1 MEQPE
6 RDSKPELIVPAAGQR
21 GMTELHYAAYCND
34 PDDVRAQLS
43 LGVPVDIR
51 DDNGWTPLHWSID
64 MAQAWGEPEQVISL
78 LLKAGASANAV
89 DNSGF
94 SVMMM
99 ACGRNNQAILEQLIA
114 DGANI
119 AARSKTGTTALH
131 EAAGCN
137 FTEAILRL
145 LKLGAD
151 PRQSDKWDR
160 TPEQIAELCG
170 FTESASVLKG
180 AMQESGNS
188 FIDHRLP
195 GL

>member
-6 RDSKPELIVPAAGQR
+6 QDSRPQLIVPAAGQR

-34 PDDVRAQLS
+34 PDGVRAHL
-43 LGVPVDIR
+43 LMGVPVDIR

-64 MAQAWGEPEQVISL
+64 MAQAWGEPEQVVSL
-78 LLKAGASANAV
+78 LLKAGASVNAV
-89 DNSGF
+89 DNYGS

-99 ACGRNNQAILEQLIA
+99 ACGRNNEVIFEQLIDGGA
-114 DGANI
+114 DI
-119 AARSKTGTTALH
+119 AARSATGASALH

-137 FTEAILRL
+137 FTEAIRRL

-151 PRQSDKWDR
+151 PRQSDKLGR

-170 FTESASVLKG
+170 FTESASLLKD
-180 AMQESGNS
+180 AVDEK
-188 FIDHRLP
+188 R
-195 GL
+195 

>member
-6 RDSKPELIVPAAGQR
+6 RDSKPVLIVPAAGQR

-43 LGVPVDIR
+43 QGVPVDIR

-64 MAQAWGEPEQVISL
+64 MAQAWGEPEQVVSL

-99 ACGRNNQAILEQLIA
+99 ACGRNNEAIFEQLIA
-114 DGANI
+114 GGANI
-119 AARSKTGTTALH
+119 AARSVTGTTALH

-151 PRQSDKWDR
+151 PRQSDKLDR

>member
-1 MEQPE
+1 MEQPK
-6 RDSKPELIVPAAGQR
+6 RDQRPEFIVPAAGQR
-21 GMTELHYAAYCND
+21 GMTELHYAAYRND
-34 PDDVRAQLS
+34 PDEVQAQLS

-64 MAQAWGEPEQVISL
+64 MAQAWGEPEQVVSL
-78 LLKAGASANAV
+78 LLDAGASASAV

-94 SVMMM
+94 SVLMM
-99 ACGRNNQAILEQLIA
+99 ACGRNNEAIVEQLIA
-114 DGANI
+114 GGANI
-119 AARSKTGTTALH
+119 AARSKAGTTALH

-151 PRQSDKWDR
+151 PRQSDER
-160 TPEQIAELCG
+160 NQTPEQIAELCG

-180 AMQESGNS
+180 AVNKSGN
-188 FIDHRLP
+188 
-195 GL
+195 

>member
-6 RDSKPELIVPAAGQR
+6 QDSKPKYIVPAIGQR

-34 PDDVRAQLS
+34 PDDVRAQLA
-43 LGVPVDIR
+43 LGVPVDIQ
-51 DDNGWTPLHWSID
+51 DNNGWTPLHWSID
-64 MAQAWGEPEQVISL
+64 MAQAWGEPEQVVSL
-78 LLKAGASANAV
+78 LLEAGASANAV

-99 ACGRNNQAILEQLIA
+99 ACGRNNEAIFEQLIA
-114 DGANI
+114 GGANI
-119 AARSKTGTTALH
+119 GTRSVTGTTALH

-137 FTEAILRL
+137 FTEAIRRL

-151 PRQSDKWDR
+151 PRQSDKCDR
-160 TPEQIAELCG
+160 TPEQMAELCG
-170 FTESASVLKG
+170 FTESASVLKSALHG
-180 AMQESGNS
+180 CGNS
-188 FIDHRLP
+188 LINHRPP